1 MSFEHEISDT
11 KRTLELLEEEKK
23 NLTKHFEL
31 QIQDKLSALKKLL
44 EAVEQEKDLICQLKI
59 QEENYFSTVQSYMK
73 TMEKFVQPKD
83 EKIDTLLKEKCLLEA
98 KILGEEGPVL
108 QYKF

>member
-73 TMEKFVQPKD
+73 TMEKFVQQKD
-83 EKIDTLLKEKCLLEA
+83 EKIDTLLKEKCLSEA